1 MLRMVSRPL
10 VTLRVGV
17 LIRMEEATM
26 SSGGGPGLVAYLILG
41 AILFGIGVAGALS
54 QRSAIMVLMSVEIM
68 LNAALLNLIAF
79 WRFVAPNNYDAQVF
93 FIIIVTIAAV
103 EMAGGLGLM
112 LLMYRQRGT
121 TNIDAATDMKD

>member
-1 MLRMVSRPL
+1 MN
-10 VTLRVGV
+10 
-17 LIRMEEATM
+17 
-26 SSGGGPGLVAYLILG
+26 SGGGPGLVAYLVLG
-41 AILFGIGVAGALS
+41 AVLFGIGVVGVLS

-68 LNAALLNLIAF
+68 LNAALVNLVAF

-121 TNIDAATDMKD
+121 TNIDAATEMKD